1 MGACIEIWQ
10 PDWIGRL
17 EAYVLLGWS
26 HEYAESLTMK
36 GLCWESNIG
45 MDVPCYVITSG
56 TLWTLFSVG
65 IIRIEWVC

>member
-26 HEYAESLTMK
+26 HEYAESLWQWK
-36 GLCWESNIG
+36 GCVEK
-45 MDVPCYVITSG
+45 VIS
-56 TLWTLFSVG
+56 
-65 IIRIEWVC
+65 EWMSPAT